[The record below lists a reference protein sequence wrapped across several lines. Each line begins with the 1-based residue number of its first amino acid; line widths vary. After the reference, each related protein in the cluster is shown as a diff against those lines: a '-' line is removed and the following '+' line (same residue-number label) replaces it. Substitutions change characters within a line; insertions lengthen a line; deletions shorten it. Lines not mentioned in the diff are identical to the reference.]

1 MATPKWRSAMERERK
16 FLVKGLPPDRARYP
30 HALIEQG
37 YLAIIGKDGAGS
49 EVRIRRIGRRF
60 TLTVKRGHG
69 LSRWETEAA
78 LSSAMARLLWPLT
91 RGLRISK
98 VRYEIPYGAL
108 TIELDVYRGVARG
121 LVVAEIEFPSGRAS
135 RRFAPPDWF
144 GREITGRKE
153 YANSQ
158 LAVRQ
163 RLPRLPR

>member
-1 MATPKWRSAMERERK
+1 MERERK
-16 FLVKGLPPDRARYP
+16 FLVKKLPPDRSRHS

-49 EVRIRRIGRRF
+49 EVRLRRTRRRF

-69 LSRWETEAA
+69 ESRWETESPLA
-78 LSSAMARLLWPLT
+78 SPMARLLWPLT
-91 RGLRISK
+91 RGLRVSK

-121 LVVAEIEFPSGRAS
+121 LAVAEIEFPSDRAL
-135 RRFAPPDWF
+135 RRFVAPDWF

-158 LAVRQ
+158 IALTQ
-163 RLPRLPR
+163 RRPRLPR